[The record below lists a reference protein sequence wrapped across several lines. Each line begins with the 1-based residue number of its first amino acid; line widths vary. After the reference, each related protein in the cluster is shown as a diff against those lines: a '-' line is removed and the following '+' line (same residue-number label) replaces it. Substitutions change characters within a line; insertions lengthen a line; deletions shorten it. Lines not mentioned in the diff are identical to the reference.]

1 VTGPARDPSR
11 LSPEEV
17 QSAVAEIKRELA
29 ALEATAPERLDLTPE
44 TMEKGLARLVLSL
57 VELLRRLLERQA
69 IRRMEGGGLTDQQ
82 VNDMGDALMKL
93 EQKIRELAQGF
104 GLDPDDLDLRLMGVG
119 ELDPSKNQATRPNP
133 SKR

>member
-1 VTGPARDPSR
+1 VTDAPRPPGR
-11 LSPEEV
+11 LSPDEV

-29 ALEATAPERLDLTPE
+29 ALENSVPERLDLTPE
-44 TMEKGLARLVLSL
+44 TVEKGLARLVLSL

-69 IRRMEGGGLTDQQ
+69 IRRMEGGGLSDQQ
-82 VNDMGDALMKL
+82 VNEMGEALMHL

-119 ELDPSKNQATRPNP
+119 DLDQPKE
-133 SKR
+133 

>member
-1 VTGPARDPSR
+1 MTKPTRPDR

-17 QSAVAEIKRELA
+17 QSTVAEIKRELA
-29 ALEATAPERLDLTPE
+29 ALENTAPERLDLTPE

-69 IRRMEGGGLTDQQ
+69 IRRMEGGGLTDEQ
-82 VNDMGDALMKL
+82 VNDMGEALMKL

-119 ELDPSKNQATRPNP
+119 DLDRTNAGETKPPK
-133 SKR
+133 

>member
-1 VTGPARDPSR
+1 MTGPKRDPSR

-29 ALEATAPERLDLTPE
+29 ALEATAPAHLDLTPE
-44 TMEKGLARLVLSL
+44 TVEKGLARLVLSL

-69 IRRMEGGGLTDQQ
+69 IRRMEGGGLSDQQ
-82 VNDMGDALMKL
+82 VNDMGEALMRL

-104 GLDPDDLDLRLMGVG
+104 GLDPDDLDLRLLGVG
-119 ELDPSKNQATRPNP
+119 ELDRHAAGPAKPDASEK
-133 SKR
+133 